1 MAVDW
6 WFWPAL
12 AAGLLLFSRI
22 FMVRIAWRA
31 AVLSLRS
38 ARKVPDRLTVLR
50 VEQPAAVT
58 WLGHAT
64 ALVQLGDAFILTDP
78 VLKDRIGTVQRRLVE
93 PGVDPAHLPPIDIV
107 VISHAHL
114 DHLDLPSLRLV
125 TGRGVIVAPHG
136 VAKHLP
142 RDLPFAQIIERKV
155 GESYEH
161 RGVTV
166 TVTGARHWG
175 GRAGVDGLWD
185 RACGGFSFR
194 AAAGTV
200 FYAGDTGYDAELFA
214 QIGRG
219 QPPDIALIPLGP
231 ARPRWAMRM
240 NHLGPADA
248 LRVFDDLRAGH
259 FVAVHHSTFIHSTDP
274 PHEPRRE
281 FLALAA
287 QRPDAA
293 RIHVP
298 FYGEQLLFTRA
309 GERLTFAGRRGPNA
323 AAVDVAAFGPW
334 R

>member
-1 MAVDW
+1 MAAQW

-12 AAGLLLFSRI
+12 AVGLLLFSRI
-22 FMVRIAWRA
+22 FMVRITWRA
-31 AVLSLRS
+31 AVQSLRP
-38 ARKVPDRLTVLR
+38 ARKVPDRLTDLR
-50 VEQPAAVT
+50 VDNPAAVT

-78 VLKDRIGTVQRRLVE
+78 VLKDRIGAVQRRLVE
-93 PGVDPAHLPPIDIV
+93 PGVDPAHLPPIDLT

-114 DHLDLPSLRLV
+114 DHLDLPSLRAV
-125 TGRGVIVAPHG
+125 PGHGIIVAPHG
-136 VAKHLP
+136 VARHLP
-142 RDLPFAQIIERKV
+142 RELPFAQIVELKV
-155 GESYEH
+155 GESYTH

-166 TVTGARHWG
+166 TVTGAKHWG

-185 RACGGFSFR
+185 RACGGFYF
-194 AAAGTV
+194 AAEAGTV

-214 QIGRG
+214 QIGRV

-231 ARPRWAMRM
+231 SRPRWVMRM
-240 NHLGPADA
+240 NHLGAADA

-274 PHEPRRE
+274 PHEPRHE

-287 QRPDAA
+287 GRPDAA

-298 FYGEQLLFTRA
+298 FYGEQLLFARE
-309 GERLTFAGRRGPNA
+309 GERLTLAGRRGPNA
-323 AAVDVAAFGPW
+323 ATVDAAFGRW